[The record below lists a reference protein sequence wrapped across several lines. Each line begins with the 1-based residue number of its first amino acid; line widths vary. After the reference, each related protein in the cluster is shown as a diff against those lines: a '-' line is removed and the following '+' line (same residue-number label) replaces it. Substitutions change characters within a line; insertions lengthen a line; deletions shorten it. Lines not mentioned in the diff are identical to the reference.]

1 MTDRE
6 QVARVRA
13 YLDELAARSAKP
25 RAGVDPDE
33 IHAFGMKDGV
43 LRLIASDIR
52 ALLRERDAAEAGYGA
67 FLQEF
72 SDWVRIARFDNQR
85 VLADS
90 IASFAP
96 HYMKALAEHDAK
108 VRAEAEAPL
117 LELLRWVHETLWEI
131 NPSNYDHD
139 DVCKLNAAS
148 VEAILGIAPTLEE
161 THGKSPEWWAARE
174 QAND

>member
-6 QVARVRA
+6 QPVLTSTGPKGICRDYETCPTQDVGFCASCVTAAINAAEALALERATTHLQEAADDWRSTGHDLIARK
-13 YLDELAARSAKP
+13 LT
-25 RAGVDPDE
+25 DE
-33 IHAFGMKDGV
+33 IPH
-43 LRLIASDIR
+43 IR
-52 ALLRERDAAEAGYGA
+52 AL
-67 FLQEF
+67 
-72 SDWVRIARFDNQR
+72 
-85 VLADS
+85 
-90 IASFAP
+90 AP
-96 HYMKALAEHDAK
+96 SPNALAEHDAK

-148 VEAILGIAPTLEE
+148 VEVILGIAPMLGE